1 MLKSV
6 ISKVNNHRATNPL
19 GDKAASQ
26 TPPCPGVGEE
36 FAIRLKPFHSKVF
49 EQLAVVKQAERERL
63 AALFSRSDT
72 AWRSAHGCWR
82 PRVGFTGA
90 AGRRRPFFRRLSS
103 SPRQPSRSARD
114 SRGIFYRARPSWK
127 VLIFTVFN

>member
-19 GDKAASQ
+19 GDKAAFAM
-26 TPPCPGVGEE
+26 PPCPGVGEE

-103 SPRQPSRSARD
+103 SPRQPSRSVRD
-114 SRGIFYRARPSWK
+114 SRGIF
-127 VLIFTVFN
+127 